1 MSETETD
8 EIIEKI
14 QELESLRNA
23 LAKDVQKA
31 LEKQR
36 ELDNILVKLKSLSS
50 EKDPSKKA
58 EIVEDIAIINN
69 TERKTIEDRLSSG
82 IKKVD
87 ELMLGGIP
95 VSSNLVLFGP
105 PFSGKET
112 LAYNFAAQSITEGVP
127 IVIIAADKDIRN
139 IKKEM
144 ARILDE
150 DISIIDRM
158 EERRILRFIDLY
170 SKSIQMASPSKYAI
184 VIDNVSN
191 VSSLMK
197 ALDGIAAEME
207 ASFGYYRMLFVSL
220 TAYIPQLDEK
230 LLMRFIQQFVQK
242 RKAENGTAMYL
253 LEDGLFE
260 QKVYETISYM
270 MDGAIEFKIANSKQ
284 YIRIVGLG
292 NVKSREWIE
301 VYPRPTTFDLGSF
314 SLERVR

>member
-1 MSETETD
+1 LD
-8 EIIEKI
+8 EINKKI
-14 QELESLRNA
+14 IELEEVRNSIGKEIKRA
-23 LAKDVQKA
+23 Q
-31 LEKQR
+31 EKQK
-36 ELDNILVKLKSLSS
+36 ELDNIIVKLKSLTA
-50 EKDPSKKA
+50 EKDEGKKSAIVQEISLGNTA
-58 EIVEDIAIINN
+58 EK
-69 TERKTIEDRLSSG
+69 KTIEDRLSSG

-112 LAYNFAAQSITEGVP
+112 LAYNFAAQSILEAVP
-127 IVIIAADKDIRN
+127 IVIIAADKDIRQ
-139 IKKEM
+139 IKKEI
-144 ARILDE
+144 ARILGDDLE
-150 DISIIDRM
+150 LVDKM
-158 EERRILRFIDLY
+158 EAKRILRFVDLY
-170 SKSIQMASPSKYAI
+170 SKSIQMSSPSKYAV
-184 VIDNVSN
+184 VIDNVTN

-197 ALDGIAAEME
+197 SLDSIATELE
-207 ASFGYYRMLFVSL
+207 ASYGYYRMLFVSL

-253 LEDGLFE
+253 LEYGLFE

-270 MDGAIEFKIANSKQ
+270 MDGAIEFKLANSKQ